1 MVKELIKK
9 TKRRTPTA
17 GPGVRQ
23 LHQRRLERS
32 RVRGGP
38 RQGPAPDRPLR
49 LALMAGAVLT
59 VGTIFGAA
67 IFHVLLIQSEFRLD
81 HLKKEAAREEVRYE
95 KLRLDVA
102 QLSAPERIVA
112 TAQQRLGM
120 VVPPQVRGALI
131 SREIDGDDVLATLS
145 VPVLVT
151 HGRSDTIVL
160 PSMAEHVLDVCKTA
174 TPSWYDGVGH
184 APLLEDHPRFNHELA
199 DLAAGLVNG
208 GYRTNS

>member
-1 MVKELIKK
+1 MKITRGTPPKARVAVKGPAE
-9 TKRRTPTA
+9 KRRTPPS

-23 LHQRRLERS
+23 LHQRKLTQS

-49 LALMAGAVLT
+49 LALVASAILT

-81 HLKKEAAREEVRYE
+81 GINKEASKEEARYG

-120 VVPPQVRGALI
+120 VVPPQVAYLMAPAPPDSAHPGANP
-131 SREIDGDDVLATLS
+131 DDPAAPSLA
-145 VPVLVT
+145 
-151 HGRSDTIVL
+151 GGW
-160 PSMAEHVLDVCKTA
+160 AEVKPHLGTR
-174 TPSWYDGVGH
+174 P
-184 APLLEDHPRFNHELA
+184 
-199 DLAAGLVNG
+199 
-208 GYRTNS
+208 

>member
-1 MVKELIKK
+1 MSIGAKK
-9 TKRRTPTA
+9 PPEKRRTPPS

-23 LHQRRLERS
+23 LHQRKLTQS

-49 LALMAGAVLT
+49 LALLATAVLT

-81 HLKKEAAREEVRYE
+81 QINKEASKEEARYG

-120 VVPPQVRGALI
+120 VVPPQVAYLMAPVPQDSGGPGA
-131 SREIDGDDVLATLS
+131 DPDDPAAPSLA
-145 VPVLVT
+145 
-151 HGRSDTIVL
+151 GGW
-160 PSMAEHVLDVCKTA
+160 AEVKPHLGTR
-174 TPSWYDGVGH
+174 P
-184 APLLEDHPRFNHELA
+184 
-199 DLAAGLVNG
+199 
-208 GYRTNS
+208 

>member
-1 MVKELIKK
+1 MVKELISKK
-9 TKRRTPTA
+9 RQRRTPVK

-49 LALMAGAVLT
+49 LALMAGAILT

-67 IFHVLLIQSEFRLD
+67 VFHVLLVQSEFRLD
-81 HLKKEAAREEVRYE
+81 QLKREAAKEEVRYE

-120 VVPPQVRGALI
+120 VVPPQVAYL
-131 SREIDGDDVLATLS
+131 
-145 VPVLVT
+145 
-151 HGRSDTIVL
+151 
-160 PSMAEHVLDVCKTA
+160 MA
-174 TPSWYDGVGH
+174 P
-184 APLLEDHPRFNHELA
+184 APLEGANPDDPGAPSLA
-199 DLAAGLVNG
+199 G
-208 GYRTNS
+208 GWAEVKPHLGIRP

>member
-1 MVKELIKK
+1 MVKDLMK
-9 TKRRTPTA
+9 TTRKRRTPPS

-23 LHQRRLERS
+23 LHQRRLERT
-32 RVRGGP
+32 RVRGGR

-49 LALMAGAVLT
+49 LALLATAVLT

-81 HLKKEAAREEVRYE
+81 LLHKEAAKEEARYE

-120 VVPPQVRGALI
+120 VVPPQIAYLMAPAPQ
-131 SREIDGDDVLATLS
+131 DGRA
-145 VPVLVT
+145 
-151 HGRSDTIVL
+151 SDTTSEDPAA
-160 PSMAEHVLDVCKTA
+160 PSLAGGWAEVKPHLGTR
-174 TPSWYDGVGH
+174 P
-184 APLLEDHPRFNHELA
+184 
-199 DLAAGLVNG
+199 
-208 GYRTNS
+208 

>member
-9 TKRRTPTA
+9 RQKRRTPSP

-23 LHQRRLERS
+23 LHQRRLEGS
-32 RVRGGP
+32 LVRGGP
-38 RQGPAPDRPLR
+38 RRGPAPDRPLR
-49 LALMAGAVLT
+49 LALVAGAILT

-81 HLKKEAAREEVRYE
+81 HLNKEAAKEEVRYE

-120 VVPPQVRGALI
+120 VVPPQIAYL
-131 SREIDGDDVLATLS
+131 
-145 VPVLVT
+145 
-151 HGRSDTIVL
+151 
-160 PSMAEHVLDVCKTA
+160 MAPAVVDSKGTSA
-174 TPSWYDGVGH
+174 TPDDPA
-184 APLLEDHPRFNHELA
+184 APSLA
-199 DLAAGLVNG
+199 G
-208 GYRTNS
+208 GWAEVKPHLGTRP

>member
-1 MVKELIKK
+1 MKIDLKK
-9 TKRRTPTA
+9 TPQTKTPHTKSPHKKRRTPPA

-23 LHQRRLERS
+23 LHQRRLTQS

-38 RQGPAPDRPLR
+38 RQGPTPDRPLR
-49 LALMAGAVLT
+49 LALFATAVLT

-81 HLKKEAAREEVRYE
+81 HINKEAAKEQVRYE

-120 VVPPQVRGALI
+120 VVPPQIAYLMAPAPA
-131 SREIDGDDVLATLS
+131 SANPDDPAAPSLA
-145 VPVLVT
+145 
-151 HGRSDTIVL
+151 GGW
-160 PSMAEHVLDVCKTA
+160 AEVKPHLGTR
-174 TPSWYDGVGH
+174 P
-184 APLLEDHPRFNHELA
+184 
-199 DLAAGLVNG
+199 
-208 GYRTNS
+208 

>member
-1 MVKELIKK
+1 MVKELIEK
-9 TKRRTPTA
+9 TKKRRTPPA

-49 LALMAGAVLT
+49 LALLATAILT

-67 IFHVLLIQSEFRLD
+67 VFHVLLIQSEFRLD
-81 HLKKEAAREEVRYE
+81 HLNKEAAKEEARYE

-120 VVPPQVRGALI
+120 VVPPQVAYL
-131 SREIDGDDVLATLS
+131 
-145 VPVLVT
+145 
-151 HGRSDTIVL
+151 
-160 PSMAEHVLDVCKTA
+160 MAPAPQDSAGQGA
-174 TPSWYDGVGH
+174 TPDDPA
-184 APLLEDHPRFNHELA
+184 APSLAGGWAEVKPHLGTPRP
-199 DLAAGLVNG
+199 
-208 GYRTNS
+208 

>member
-9 TKRRTPTA
+9 RQTPPT

-23 LHQRRLERS
+23 LHQRRLQRS

-38 RQGPAPDRPLR
+38 RRGPAPDRPLR
-49 LALMAGAVLT
+49 LALLAGAVLT

-81 HLKKEAAREEVRYE
+81 HLNKEAAKEQTRYE

-120 VVPPQVRGALI
+120 AVPPQIAYLMAPAAQD
-131 SREIDGDDVLATLS
+131 SGD
-145 VPVLVT
+145 P
-151 HGRSDTIVL
+151 G
-160 PSMAEHVLDVCKTA
+160 A
-174 TPSWYDGVGH
+174 TPDDPA
-184 APLLEDHPRFNHELA
+184 APSLA
-199 DLAAGLVNG
+199 G
-208 GYRTNS
+208 GWAEVKPHLGTRP

>member
-1 MVKELIKK
+1 MVKDLMKR
-9 TKRRTPTA
+9 TRKRRTPPS

-23 LHQRRLERS
+23 LHQRRLERT
-32 RVRGGP
+32 RVRGGR

-49 LALMAGAVLT
+49 LALVATAILT

-81 HLKKEAAREEVRYE
+81 LLHKEAAKEEARYE

-120 VVPPQVRGALI
+120 VVPPQIAYLMAPAPQ
-131 SREIDGDDVLATLS
+131 DGRA
-145 VPVLVT
+145 
-151 HGRSDTIVL
+151 SDTTFEDPAA
-160 PSMAEHVLDVCKTA
+160 PSLAGGWAEVKPHLGTR
-174 TPSWYDGVGH
+174 P
-184 APLLEDHPRFNHELA
+184 
-199 DLAAGLVNG
+199 
-208 GYRTNS
+208 